1 MKIGIVSDSHGNTSV
16 FEDMLAMPGAAE
28 AEMWLH
34 AGDFAPDA
42 DDLEI
47 MSGKRVVRVLG
58 NCDFYVDG
66 VHEETVVVVAG
77 HRIFLTHGHLFNV
90 RFDTAMLREAAREA
104 GADIAVYGH
113 THMALEEYGD
123 VIVLNPGSIA
133 RPRDDQRGSFMLMEL
148 NEGVP
153 PQVTLIRIQ

>member
-90 RFDTAMLREAAREA
+90 RFHTMMLAEAARTA

-113 THMALEEYGD
+113 THIALEEHGD
-123 VIVLNPGSIA
+123 VTVLNPGSIA
-133 RPRDDQRGSFMLMEL
+133 RPRDAARGSFMLVDLHE
-148 NEGVP
+148 NEAPSV
-153 PQVTLIRIQ
+153 QLIRI